1 MSIYHREI
9 KLIKKDTILEVFGYL
24 KSKQIVSGESEFS
37 EHWLGC
43 SEGYMRKL
51 RHKKTEP
58 SLGTIAICASRL
70 QNAAEQLQVLPRY
83 QPLAQQLTSMSVKC
97 RSLVDAESVE
107 FELTAWVF
115 CFRKAEQKTE
125 PTNCA
130 LSVFPTISEG
140 VLCKT
145 LCVMPSYC

>member
-1 MSIYHREI
+1 MRKS
-9 KLIKKDTILEVFGYL
+9 TIMEVFGYL

-70 QNAAEQLQVLPRY
+70 QNAAEQLGALPRY
-83 QPLAQQLTSMSVKC
+83 QPLAKQLTSMSIKC
-97 RSLVDAESVE
+97 RSLVDADSVE
-107 FELTAWVF
+107 FDVA
-115 CFRKAEQKTE
+115 
-125 PTNCA
+125 
-130 LSVFPTISEG
+130 G
-140 VLCKT
+140 
-145 LCVMPSYC
+145 

>member
-1 MSIYHREI
+1 
-9 KLIKKDTILEVFGYL
+9 
-24 KSKQIVSGESEFS
+24 
-37 EHWLGC
+37 
-43 SEGYMRKL
+43 
-51 RHKKTEP
+51 
-58 SLGTIAICASRL
+58 
-70 QNAAEQLQVLPRY
+70 
-83 QPLAQQLTSMSVKC
+83 LAQQLASMSNRC

-140 VLCKT
+140 VLCKA
-145 LCVMPSYC
+145 LCVLTSHD

>member
-58 SLGTIAICASRL
+58 SLGAVAICASRL
-70 QNAAEQLQVLPRY
+70 QNAADQLQVLPRY
-83 QPLAQQLTSMSVKC
+83 QPLAQQLASMSNRC

-107 FELTAWVF
+107 FELTA
-115 CFRKAEQKTE
+115 
-125 PTNCA
+125 
-130 LSVFPTISEG
+130 
-140 VLCKT
+140 
-145 LCVMPSYC
+145 